1 MKKNNRNKLVPVLDS
16 LESRELLAT
25 SPIAVP
31 SVASAQIQMASATK
45 LKRFS
50 ETIYVDNALI
60 GSSKTVDL
68 KVRDFKGESQFRRL
82 LVSDLHGKLEKW
94 NTKLGQ
100 WQNVRPL
107 TLGQAARLPE
117 AVLYRHTLGLQDKL
131 RWTPGFS
138 VSPDISGQTSA
149 FRVTGIGKAR
159 ALVTTPG
166 VPAAVE
172 NLTVTPVRTG
182 EVLLNWSPAAGATSY
197 KLLLNGQTVI
207 DRLYGTSRLSP
218 TSMR

>member
-31 SVASAQIQMASATK
+31 AVASAQIQMASATK

-68 KVRDFKGESQFRRL
+68 KVRDFRGEGQFRRL

-100 WQNVRPL
+100 WQNLRPL

-117 AVLYRHTLGLQDKL
+117 AVLYRHTLAFRTSCVGHRGLQFRL
-131 RWTPGFS
+131 
-138 VSPDISGQTSA
+138 I
-149 FRVTGIGKAR
+149 FRVR
-159 ALVTTPG
+159 P
-166 VPAAVE
+166 
-172 NLTVTPVRTG
+172 
-182 EVLLNWSPAAGATSY
+182 VLLGSPALAKPGHWLPRRACP
-197 KLLLNGQTVI
+197 
-207 DRLYGTSRLSP
+207 RRSRISP
-218 TSMR
+218 